1 MSNPGFVINDPE
13 WADDIQRGVEEYTDM
28 LFEAMWETSE
38 EGISETLSGEL
49 FCGCGTCLWREA
61 MTYIT
66 PKLFKGFEEGKIE
79 LED

>member
-1 MSNPGFVINDPE
+1 MSKKEFTVNDQD
-13 WADDIQRGVEEYTDM
+13 WAHELEKGVETYTDM

-66 PKLFKGFEEGKIE
+66 PKLLKGFEEGKIE